1 MGEPGRIQV
10 WWSRLPRAW
19 RVNVTLYLLACLSLF
34 ALVVQVLTEEGPRQ
48 VEVAADG
55 SRRTPTTRVTVT
67 TEPPTTTVS
76 TTPGTTVA
84 LTPEA
89 VPTTGPRAPSLPAV
103 GFDPSAAVTVPCRNS
118 TNPECGTFFFDPL
131 PRNEPLSVQVE
142 IASYSPIPGGQ
153 RVTFRVTVTDP
164 DHAVTGNCSIA
175 DFGDG
180 ARESLPCAPS
190 PPCPP
195 MYGPWDPPPPQRGS
209 GTFSF
214 THDYVARPDSYTAR
228 FSFRTDRDRC
238 RDPYGS
244 ASTAAFSVSV
254 PSEGT

>member
-10 WWSRLPRAW
+10 WWNRLPRAW
-19 RVNVTLYLLACLSLF
+19 RFNVTLYLLACLSLF
-34 ALVVQVLTEEGPRQ
+34 ALVVQVLTEEGSRQ

-55 SRRTPTTRVTVT
+55 SRRTPTTRVTAT

-76 TTPGTTVA
+76 STPQTTVA

-89 VPTTGPRAPSLPAV
+89 VPTTGPRAPTPPAA
-103 GFDPSAAVTVPCRNS
+103 GFNPPVRVPCRNS
-118 TNPECGTFFFDPL
+118 TDPECGPFFYDPL
-131 PRNEPLSVQVE
+131 PRNQPLSVQVDV
-142 IASYSPIPGGQ
+142 ASSSPIPGGQ
-153 RVTFRVTVTDP
+153 RVGFRVTVTDP
-164 DHAVTGNCSIA
+164 DHAVTGNCSVA

-180 ARESLPCAPS
+180 SRESLPCAPT

-195 MYGPWDPPPPQRGS
+195 MFGPWDPPPPQSGS

-214 THDYVARPDSYTAR
+214 THDYGARPDPYIAR
-228 FSFRTDRDRC
+228 FSFHTDRDQC

-244 ASTAAFSVSV
+244 ASTAAYSVV
-254 PSEGT
+254 ITSEGT